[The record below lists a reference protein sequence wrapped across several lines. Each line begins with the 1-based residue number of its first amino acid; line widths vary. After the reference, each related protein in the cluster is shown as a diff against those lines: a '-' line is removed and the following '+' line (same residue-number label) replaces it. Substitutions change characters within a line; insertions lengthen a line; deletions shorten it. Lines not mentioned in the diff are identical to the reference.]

1 MTTKEKVISFLKEN
15 QGTIELTTNE
25 LSKKLS
31 VQKNNLRKHLKR
43 LANNGTIFYTSTR
56 GRNGKLTITFQNN
69 DTICQGDT
77 ISNDT
82 IYQDGNADSLK
93 EDTLKEDTLKEDSLK
108 EDTLKEDTLKE
119 DSLKEDTLKEDT
131 LKEDSQMTGEVIDD
145 DVVLNKILNYV
156 EEVKLDI
163 RNEYEDR
170 IKSLEE
176 EISQHLSYI
185 KKICSVVHK
194 LEAQMNCQSII
205 QQECRNTGRNSR
217 NVTSTIRFNYL
228 KEILEDPNKEWH
240 DKKEASEELKS
251 LIGSHTLTEKQ
262 QPYAESI
269 LENYKKE
276 HFKEELTERAK
287 EFNKLRKFIGS
298 LPREELKNYK
308 KEAEKLLSEREYF
321 YNLAKKKRLPVG
333 LIDPALLSLGVE
345 AYEKAISLQNHE
357 LQKVKKTW
365 LNEISKKEN
374 ASTIINIED
383 AKTAL
388 YKIVIP
394 INGTSEEKTEIIY
407 KIVNAMEAH
416 NKECQKA
423 CVKVC

>member
-82 IYQDGNADSLK
+82 IYQDGNA
-93 EDTLKEDTLKEDSLK
+93 DSLK

>member
-1 MTTKEKVISFLKEN
+1 MT
-15 QGTIELTTNE
+15 
-25 LSKKLS
+25 
-31 VQKNNLRKHLKR
+31 
-43 LANNGTIFYTSTR
+43 
-56 GRNGKLTITFQNN
+56 
-69 DTICQGDT
+69 
-77 ISNDT
+77 
-82 IYQDGNADSLK
+82 
-93 EDTLKEDTLKEDSLK
+93 
-108 EDTLKEDTLKE
+108 
-119 DSLKEDTLKEDT
+119 
-131 LKEDSQMTGEVIDD
+131 
-145 DVVLNKILNYV
+145 
-156 EEVKLDI
+156 
-163 RNEYEDR
+163 
-170 IKSLEE
+170 
-176 EISQHLSYI
+176 
-185 KKICSVVHK
+185 
-194 LEAQMNCQSII
+194 
-205 QQECRNTGRNSR
+205 
-217 NVTSTIRFNYL
+217 
-228 KEILEDPNKEWH
+228 
-240 DKKEASEELKS
+240 KKEASEELKS

-298 LPREELKNYK
+298 LPREELKNHK
-308 KEAEKLLSEREYF
+308 EEAEKLLSEREYF

-357 LQKVKKTW
+357 LQKVKKAW

-407 KIVNAMEAH
+407 KIVNDMEAH